1 MRLLL
6 FLTVTTQT
14 GAASSERATVAG
26 LLIAIIAGVGEV
38 AAYFASPAVS
48 AGAHGAAFL
57 FFLAPCAGIILV
69 TVMALAVASDRQR
82 LLPALL
88 GLWAVSP
95 VWALY
100 GILGLFGFH
109 VFSDGAHWIVAEL
122 LATLSDLAG
131 TAAAVLLLAAVS
143 KSGQRGRWM
152 APPAMSWTLF
162 GVVVLGAA
170 WFVEYA
176 VPSLGPVYDIG
187 SAGHFVNGGYVY
199 HGYPCRVLGV
209 AALLV
214 TVLVAWY
221 ALTRRSRAVGGGI
234 LLGWSVL
241 MIFDLLQTA
250 TSNSLYFDHKAIA
263 IEIGAGVFLAASV
276 VITGV
281 YLTRPPVA
289 AG

>member
-82 LLPALL
+82 LL
-88 GLWAVSP
+88 
-95 VWALY
+95 
-100 GILGLFGFH
+100 
-109 VFSDGAHWIVAEL
+109 
-122 LATLSDLAG
+122 
-131 TAAAVLLLAAVS
+131 
-143 KSGQRGRWM
+143 QRGRWM